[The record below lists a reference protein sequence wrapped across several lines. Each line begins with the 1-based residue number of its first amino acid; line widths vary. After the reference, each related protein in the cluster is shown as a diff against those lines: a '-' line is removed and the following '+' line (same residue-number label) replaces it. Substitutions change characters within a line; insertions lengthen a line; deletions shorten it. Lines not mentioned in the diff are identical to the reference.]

1 MGDGRNENWAKAEP
15 MPLLMSQK
23 IRDSAINSSGGVLG
37 ACPMAG
43 ALGGSVAAAGGPARA
58 HPKIGGT
65 RVANKEGIVIDT
77 NAVKRGAAG
86 SGWQI

>member
-1 MGDGRNENWAKAEP
+1 MSDGRSGNWAKAEP
-15 MPLLMSQK
+15 MALLMSQK
-23 IRDSAINSSGGVLG
+23 IRDSAIHRRGGLLR

-43 ALGGSVAAAGGPARA
+43 ALGGSVAAAGGPARV

-65 RVANKEGIVIDT
+65 STANKESIVIDT

-86 SGWQI
+86 SDWQN

>member
-1 MGDGRNENWAKAEP
+1 MSDGRRENWAKAEP

-23 IRDSAINSSGGVLG
+23 IRDSAIKRSGGVLR

-43 ALGGSVAAAGGPARA
+43 ALGGLVAAAGGPARV
-58 HPKIGGT
+58 HQKIGGIST
-65 RVANKEGIVIDT
+65 ANKESIVIDT

-86 SGWQI
+86 SDWQN